1 MRKPFLQLFD
11 YSSVNASLP
20 IFGDIFPRCSGCYS
34 VIGVT
39 DSRVIN
45 VSAGT
50 FIFFHSEKPPLLFS
64 NLFAHYLRYCVHNFI
79 VTSAAAGRTLCDFL
93 NIFKSLFHVLEFCFA
108 MKCVFNVCISHFFAI
123 TNCIVFHHKPPF
135 ILSKISLKYTLKAF
149 YVSCLDTY
157 LLILMLLKR
166 RTYAVFGI
174 NSFLFAHKIFAH
186 KWFENSVIRP
196 LC

>member
-1 MRKPFLQLFD
+1 MLKKLKEKYVFFD
-11 YSSVNASLP
+11 VDGTLSEYRFNDKLYSGGCPELGCQSLE
-20 IFGDIFPRCSGCYS
+20 D
-34 VIGVT
+34 
-39 DSRVIN
+39 
-45 VSAGT
+45 
-50 FIFFHSEKPPLLFS
+50 LLFS
-64 NLFAHYLRYCVHNFI
+64 NLFAHYLRYCVHNFV

-123 TNCIVFHHKPPF
+123 TNCIVFHHKSPF

-166 RTYAVFGI
+166 RTYAVSGI
-174 NSFLFAHKIFAH
+174 NSFLFAHKIFCPQM
-186 KWFENSVIRP
+186 I
-196 LC
+196 